1 MKEKEEEEKWV
12 EKGERRGEGRE
23 KETKGKGI
31 NHLMKYAWL

>member
-23 KETKGKGI
+23 KETKGYI
-31 NHLMKYAWL
+31 V